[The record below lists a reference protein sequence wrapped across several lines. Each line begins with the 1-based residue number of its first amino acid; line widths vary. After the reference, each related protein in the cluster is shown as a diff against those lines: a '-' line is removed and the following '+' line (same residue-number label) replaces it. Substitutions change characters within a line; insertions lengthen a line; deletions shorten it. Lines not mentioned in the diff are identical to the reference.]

1 MKEVIKVIKEL
12 RGYPENSFVY
22 PQEPGLIDDLKAGL
36 VIVNLEGE
44 EQGFIETGD
53 IGTVLVEK
61 G

>member
-1 MKEVIKVIKEL
+1 MKEAIKLIKEL

-22 PQEPGLIDDLKAGL
+22 PQEFNDELKAGL
-36 VIVNLEGE
+36 VVVNLEGE

-53 IGTVLVEK
+53 IDTVLVEK